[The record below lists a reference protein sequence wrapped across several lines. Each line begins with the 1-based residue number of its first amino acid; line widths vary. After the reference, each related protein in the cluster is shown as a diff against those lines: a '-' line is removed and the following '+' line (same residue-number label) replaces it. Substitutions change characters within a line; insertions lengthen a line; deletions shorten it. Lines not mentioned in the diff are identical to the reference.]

1 MCVFQ
6 PLRESKIIFPQPL
19 PIAALWCFCDHPQT
33 MQTKRQLEV
42 VDYNPGWPEDFE
54 REAMGLREVFAGAAT
69 KIHHVGSTAVP
80 DLRAKPT
87 IDILIEVPK
96 GTNIA
101 GFDPLMEDS
110 GYVCR
115 GECLDAVVPGTP
127 GRFYYVRKEGVSH
140 LVHVHVCAEG
150 HFQIAEILAF
160 RDYLRAHPKQSEQY
174 GHHKTKLASKFRNDN
189 VGYMQGKEAVVAAL
203 IEKSA
208 TWTQSVE
215 AR

>member
-1 MCVFQ
+1 
-6 PLRESKIIFPQPL
+6 
-19 PIAALWCFCDHPQT
+19 
-33 MQTKRQLEV
+33 
-42 VDYNPGWPEDFE
+42 
-54 REAMGLREVFAGAAT
+54 
-69 KIHHVGSTAVP
+69 
-80 DLRAKPT
+80 
-87 IDILIEVPK
+87 
-96 GTNIA
+96 
-101 GFDPLMEDS
+101 
-110 GYVCR
+110 
-115 GECLDAVVPGTP
+115 
-127 GRFYYVRKEGVSH
+127 
-140 LVHVHVCAEG
+140 VCAEG